1 MDNFFHVIRAGVNTT
16 FQDRGRQNLNHIG
29 IPISGAMDHRN
40 FLLANKLTGNDL
52 NNPVLEFAYQGPH
65 LKYYGRKIN
74 IAITGDVNFKIKKDN
89 KEIDGNCYETYE
101 IDNDDEIDI
110 LSTNRSVYGY
120 VSINGKFDVT
130 YQWDSCSVNTKSLIG
145 ANKGKKLEKNQKI
158 KTMMINNQIYKK
170 KIKYTNTKIEK
181 IRFIRGT
188 NFDYF
193 SNVAIKNF
201 SENIFTVSKLS
212 DRMGMRLNGPILENI
227 KDNNI
232 KSEGIVKGVVQ
243 VPGNGSPIIML
254 SDHGTVGGYP
264 KLAVIISA
272 DHDRLAQSPPGT
284 SIKFQ
289 EVNLSDAETLYK
301 MYAMETQ
308 NLLHQLQ

>member
-284 SIKFQ
+284 NIKFQ

>member
-120 VSINGKFDVT
+120 LSINGKFDVT
-130 YQWDSCSVNTKSLIG
+130 YQWNSCSVNTKSLIG

-181 IRFIRGT
+181 IRFIKGT

-227 KDNNI
+227 KDSNI

-284 SIKFQ
+284 NIKFQ